1 MICPKK
7 TAYISLLTLLV
18 FSGFLFLSGCSGKP
32 SESPDDRNM
41 EPSQDS
47 ASDIKPKTKS
57 TSESTNAD
65 DTWEEA
71 APSLVDNGTSCQNH
85 SYQMMP
91 GSTETLEFEKMLRN
105 KPSDMSIYLE
115 LDRDTLSDLG
125 IDISILGT
133 DIETHTASYPVWAV
147 DLSDSEQYRAS
158 LERGGHLTALSTEG
172 RGLKGITGVKHIQ
185 DTYYVI
191 SAIDGRSWDKYQIS
205 KLSWDEVNELLD
217 GDMEFHHTDPR
228 TKETE
233 SYPVVQIDVDEE
245 FYIVRMSAN
254 VNISGKEWLPDKING
269 EQNWYR
275 SPQIGFDIRCVYDKN
290 RRPYVTIEGPAYSP
304 DCFRPW

>member
-1 MICPKK
+1 MISSKK
-7 TAYISLLTLLV
+7 SAYVSVIALLFFFSLIL
-18 FSGFLFLSGCSGKP
+18 LSGCSGKP
-32 SESPDDRNM
+32 SESPDNKKAG
-41 EPSQDS
+41 QDVY
-47 ASDIKPKTKS
+47 DKKPETKS
-57 TSESTNAD
+57 TTESTIDSD

-91 GSTETLEFEKMLRN
+91 GTTETLEFEKLLR
-105 KPSDMSIYLE
+105 KQPDEMSIYLE
-115 LDRDTLSDLG
+115 ADREVLSDMG

-133 DIETHTASYPVWAV
+133 DIETHTAYYPVWAV
-147 DLSDSEQYRAS
+147 DLSNSEQYRVS
-158 LERGGHLTALSTEG
+158 QEKGGHLTALSTEG

-205 KLSWDEVNELLD
+205 KLSWDELSDLLN
-217 GDMEFHHTDPR
+217 GDMEFHHKDPR
-228 TKETE
+228 TNQTE
-233 SYPVVQIDVDEE
+233 SFSVVEIDVEEE
-245 FYIVRMSAN
+245 FYIVRLTTQ

-290 RRPYVTIEGPAYSP
+290 RRSYVTIEGPAYSP

>member
-1 MICPKK
+1 MTSSNKPAHIFI
-7 TAYISLLTLLV
+7 TVIFV
-18 FSGFLFLSGCSGKP
+18 FCGFMLLSGCSGKP

-41 EPSQDS
+41 EPSQDN

-91 GSTETLEFEKMLRN
+91 GTTETLEFEKLLRN
-105 KPSDMSIYLE
+105 QPDEMSIYLE
-115 LDRDTLSDLG
+115 ADREVLSDMG

-133 DIETHTASYPVWAV
+133 DIETHTTTYPVWAV
-147 DLSDSEQYRAS
+147 DLSNSEQYRAS
-158 LERGGHLTALSTEG
+158 QEKGGHLTALSTEG

-205 KLSWDEVNELLD
+205 KLSWDELYDLLN
-217 GDMEFHHTDPR
+217 GDMEFHHKDPR
-228 TKETE
+228 TNQTE
-233 SYPVVQIDVDEE
+233 SFSVVEIDVEEE
-245 FYIVRMSAN
+245 FYIVRLTTQ

-290 RRPYVTIEGPAYSP
+290 RRSYVTIEGPAFSP
-304 DCFRPW
+304 DCYRPW